1 MYPARPDIGRIK
13 NLMTEA
19 GLDLLIAISPENV
32 FYLSDSPVHYTNR
45 NALLYSVRNSSPVFC
60 LLPLDGEPKIVLT
73 ASALEVVEKFSWI
86 KDKRIYK
93 TGTYIVRQTKTPYT
107 TFENYRAALENTIK
121 ELKAKNV
128 GVDYNR
134 ATYKLSMD
142 LSKILAD
149 LNMKTVDATE
159 VFLKARMIK
168 NDEELRRFREANRI
182 IDRALLKAIA
192 EIKVGMYE
200 SEIQDVFKY
209 EMLKGGADG
218 WFQTTVAAG
227 PENGPD
233 IFNQPD
239 GRIFKKNDIIRFDVS
254 CVYRGFGCDISR
266 TICLGDT
273 PTEAKKLYNV
283 LERAESLLLENAKP
297 GVKACDLHS
306 IAVNY
311 VRKEFDPNYTRGNVG
326 HGVGVELY
334 DPPEISA
341 SDETKLQVGMTLSLE
356 VPYHKFGLGGFN
368 IEDSVIVKDDGVEV
382 LTSLPRELLE
392 V

>member
-1 MYPARPDIGRIK
+1 MYQARPDVKRIK
-13 NLMTEA
+13 NLMMEA
-19 GLDLLIAISPENV
+19 GLDLLIALSPENV
-32 FYLSDSPVHYTNR
+32 FYLSESPVHYTNR
-45 NALLYSVRNSSPVFC
+45 NALLYSVRNGSPVIC

-93 TGTYIVRQTKTPYT
+93 TGTYIVRQAGIPHTP
-107 TFENYRAALENTIK
+107 FENYREALKEAIR
-121 ELKAKNV
+121 ELKVKQV

-134 ATYKLSMD
+134 ASYKLSTE
-142 LSKILAD
+142 LYEVLAN
-149 LNMKTVDATE
+149 LNLQSTDATE

-182 IDRALLKAIA
+182 IDKAMLKAIA
-192 EIKVGMYE
+192 EINVGVYE
-200 SEIQDVFKY
+200 SEIQDILKY
-209 EMLKGGADG
+209 EMLKEGADG

-227 PENGPD
+227 PVNGPD
-233 IFNQPD
+233 IFNQPN
-239 GRIFKKNDIIRFDVS
+239 GRILQKNDIIRFDVS

-266 TICLGDT
+266 TVCLGNT

-283 LERAESLLLENAKP
+283 LERAEYLLLENAKP

-306 IAVNY
+306 IAVDY
-311 VRKEFDPNYTRGNVG
+311 VRKELDQSYTRGNVG
-326 HGVGVELY
+326 HGEGVELY

-341 SDETKLQVGMTLSLE
+341 SDETKLQPRMTLSLE

-382 LTSLPRELLE
+382 ITSLPRELLE